1 MDFKELTARKRR
13 RTRTVWVLLDDE
25 LVAEKDRLTIEVGV
39 AERQDT
45 WQNRTPEAPA
55 MRARLLELDV
65 LIAEQRVAFV
75 FGAMPR
81 TRWNELVDEF
91 TVEDTNGDDELDVEA
106 FGPYLLSESAIDP
119 PMTLD
124 DVADMFTGDNWSPGE
139 TEQLYIA
146 AYQVNRE
153 VRDIPF
159 ISAVTAATANSEQ
172 NSTTAPPEE

>member
-1 MDFKELTARKRR
+1 MDFKELTAKKRR

-25 LVAEKDRLTIEVGV
+25 LVAEKDRLTVEVGV
-39 AERQDT
+39 AERQDQ
-45 WQNRTPEAPA
+45 WQNRKPEAPA
-55 MRARLLELDV
+55 MHARLLELDV
-65 LIAEQRVAFV
+65 LLAEQRVPFV

-81 TRWNELVDEF
+81 TRWNELVEQF
-91 TVEDTNGDDELDVEA
+91 TDPDTDELDVEA

-124 DVADMFTGDNWSPGE
+124 DVAGMFEGDVWSPGE

-146 AYQVNRE
+146 AYRVNRE

-159 ISAVTAATANSEQ
+159 TSAVTGQTANSET